1 MTQVL
6 STKLLNKIVQKFIFK
21 RILIVIMIPAF
32 FTRPATTWVTMLVI
46 ALHGVI
52 AWAMVSVDSPPPVV
66 IKNSPKVIHLE
77 LITLASAADKTPSL
91 TKPSPTKP
99 ATQPIAKNPVQSNIQ
114 PIVAIEKTETAKPL
128 PEIETEPPEP
138 LQTHTNQQTTQIKN
152 KRSVKAVIKQD
163 TNVEDEPKNLT
174 SEQKLTIVESRKIVG
189 RSDEEETE
197 DDLSAMIRAV
207 TAQFNREQ
215 AIQQRAAKNQANR
228 KLMEQEQW
236 QLQAANEAVS
246 KMLALAAAQAE
257 NQNNDETDSEDNV
270 NKKDEETTF
279 LANEGS
285 WMEKQE
291 PITSVPALVW
301 RNINTSLGDVF
312 IVILELHVDKE
323 GHITEVQVLESS
335 TSPIIDAIATTQVRA
350 GRLNPLIH
358 NGMAVDGIVP
368 MSLVYERP

>member
-1 MTQVL
+1 
-6 STKLLNKIVQKFIFK
+6 
-21 RILIVIMIPAF
+21 MIPIF
-32 FTRPATTWVTMLVI
+32 FTRPATTWVTILVI
-46 ALHGVI
+46 ALHGAI

-77 LITLASAADKTPSL
+77 LITLDSAPDETPSL
-91 TKPSPTKP
+91 TKPSPTEP
-99 ATQPIAKNPVQSNIQ
+99 MTQPIASNPAQSNTQ
-114 PIVAIEKTETAKPL
+114 PIVAIEKTETTKTLLNSKPK
-128 PEIETEPPEP
+128 PEP
-138 LQTHTNQQTTQIKN
+138 LESLKTQTTQIKN
-152 KRSVKAVIKQD
+152 KTPVKAIVKQD
-163 TNVEDEPKNLT
+163 ADVDNEPENTL
-174 SEQKLTIVESRKIVG
+174 SEQKLTIVESRKIVS
-189 RSDEEETE
+189 RSDKEEETE

-228 KLMEQEQW
+228 QLMEQEQW
-236 QLQAANEAVS
+236 RIQAANEAVS

-257 NQNNDETDSEDNV
+257 DQNNDEIDSEDSV
-270 NKKDEETTF
+270 DKKDEETTF
-279 LANEGS
+279 LANDGS

-291 PITSVPALVW
+291 PITSVPALIW

-323 GHITEVQVLESS
+323 GYITEVQVLESS

-350 GRLNPLIH
+350 GQLNPLIH